1 MSSVQS
7 PTDPA
12 GLPTGAVP
20 QQQSPGERLRLLKN
34 RNFLTYW
41 ISGNV
46 SWFGDLFALIAMP
59 LLILNM
65 TGGNAKA
72 VGLVMAVS
80 GVPRVILILFGGV
93 LIDRFSA
100 YKMVLLAR
108 YLMALTQ
115 ALLATLAMTG
125 LIEMWMVY
133 VAATIGGTV
142 GAFLFPAQMTL
153 MPSVLERDELPAGN
167 ALNTSAQQILQS
179 FAPMVVG
186 FLIAFLSGY
195 DIMAHGAGQGDPAQ
209 ELTAYGYAFFINA
222 GTFIVSAL
230 LLGWVVVKPPEN
242 QEGAHE
248 DGQSEETM
256 LRSIWIGFE
265 AVWRDRP
272 LAAFILYIAFT
283 QLFVMGNVMV
293 GQPMMASLRSPDF
306 AMPAAALLG
315 LFGASAGAGAVI
327 GSLFAGFFARPS
339 AAFYGPMFM
348 GIAAFR
354 GLTMLLLGY
363 VTDMTGVMVLFG
375 CFGLFMGYTMV
386 FFSTW
391 MQMRVELRLLGRMMS
406 VMMFAMMGV
415 APISAAFWGWGIDAW
430 GLQALYYISGA
441 AMMVVAI
448 GGMFSPAIRMM
459 GYTPEHARE
468 MAQGTT
474 RRS

>member
-7 PTDPA
+7 PSDPV
-12 GLPTGAVP
+12 GLPVGAVP
-20 QQQSPGERLRLLKN
+20 QQQSLRERLQLLKN

-41 ISGNV
+41 ISGNI

-72 VGLVMAVS
+72 VGMVMAVS

-100 YKMVLLAR
+100 YRMVLLAR
-108 YLMALTQ
+108 YLMAATQ
-115 ALLATLAMTG
+115 VLLATLAMTG
-125 LIEMWMVY
+125 VIEMWMVY
-133 VAATIGGTV
+133 IAATIAGTV

-153 MPSVLERDELPAGN
+153 MPSILERDELPAGN
-167 ALNTSAQQILQS
+167 ALNTSAQQVLQS

-195 DIMAHGAGQGDPAQ
+195 DIMAHDAGQGDAAQ

-222 GTFIVSAL
+222 GTFIVSAV
-230 LLGWVVVKPPEN
+230 LLGWVVVKPSE
-242 QEGAHE
+242 AHE
-248 DGQSEETM
+248 DGHSEETM

-265 AVWRDRP
+265 AVWRDKP

-283 QLFVMGNVMV
+283 QLFVMGSVMV

-306 AMPAAALLG
+306 AIPTAALLG

-348 GIAAFR
+348 GVAVFR
-354 GLTMLLLGY
+354 GLAMLFLGY
-363 VTDMTGVMVLFG
+363 ATEMVNVMLLFG

-430 GLQALYYISGA
+430 GLEALYYTSGA

-459 GYTPEHARE
+459 GYTPAHAEELARQKAE
-468 MAQGTT
+468 
-474 RRS
+474 RNL